1 MSRTAI
7 IINVFAFTCLA
18 LALVKDRARTRQA
31 LAIAARSLRRILPS
45 VLMIVLLIGLV
56 LGFTSQATISRMIG
70 DQAGV
75 GGIFWA
81 AVLGS
86 ILHIPSIIAFPL
98 AGKLLISGASATVIA
113 TFITTLTMI
122 GVVTFPL
129 EVRELGR
136 RFALLRNGIG
146 WIAAVAIGLLIGYIL

>member
-7 IINVFAFTCLA
+7 IINIFAFICLG
-18 LALVKDRARTRQA
+18 LSLVKDRARTRQA
-31 LAIAARSLRRILPS
+31 LAIAAKSLARIVPS
-45 VLMIVLLIGLV
+45 VLMIVLLMGLA
-56 LGFTSQATISRMIG
+56 LGFIPQATISRIIG
-70 DQAGV
+70 EQAGV
-75 GGIFWA
+75 RGIFGA

-98 AGKLLISGASATVIA
+98 AGKLLLSGASVTVIA

-129 EVRELGR
+129 EVSELGR
-136 RFALLRNGIG
+136 WFALLRNGIG
-146 WIAAVAIGLLIGYIL
+146 WIAAVLIGLLIGYIL